1 MKRINFRNSLTIVI
15 LIAVFVLS
23 FAVISG
29 AQNFPEKAITIVVP
43 WGPGGVSDS
52 RVRIMAQYVE
62 DILGQPIVIKNIGGA
77 SGAVGT
83 EEALKARSDG
93 YTLISVDD
101 ATWYAM
107 HSGLGEY
114 VLADFEPIASIT
126 KWPLVLAIR
135 ADSPWNSIDE
145 LIEYSINERPIK
157 FAVTVGNQS
166 HLVPKL
172 IADQTGANFNYITPQ
187 GDVARQAALL
197 AGNVDAVMSYVPA
210 AAEYLKAGEFK
221 LLAITSPERHDVLP
235 EIPTLLEQNIDV
247 EYVMRGGLC
256 APAGTPKEVVA
267 VLESAYQKA
276 IQNEEMVKKLDNL
289 ALTIDFKTSEEMSD
303 YLVEIN
309 EVIAEFSDEIGLGN

>member
-1 MKRINFRNSLTIVI
+1 MKSINLRNSLSIVVLI
-15 LIAVFVLS
+15 LVLVLS
-23 FAVISG
+23 LSVVVG
-29 AQNFPEKAITIVVP
+29 AQSFPEKAITIVVP

-83 EEALKARSDG
+83 EEALKARNDG

-107 HSGLGEY
+107 HSGLGQYE
-114 VLADFEPIASIT
+114 LSDFEPIASIN
-126 KWPLVLAIR
+126 KWPLVVAIR
-135 ADSPWNSIDE
+135 ADSPWNSMDE
-145 LIEYSINERPIK
+145 LIEYSINEKPIK
-157 FAVTVGNQS
+157 FAVTIGNQS

-210 AAEYLKAGEFK
+210 ASEYLKAGEFK
-221 LLAITSPERHDVLP
+221 LLAITSPERHPVLP
-235 EIPTLLEQNIDV
+235 EVPTLIEQNIDV

-256 APAGTPKEVVA
+256 APAGTPKEVIA
-267 VLESAYQKA
+267 ILEEAYQEA
-276 IQNEEMVKKLDNL
+276 IKNEEMVQKLDNL
-289 ALTIDFKTSEEMSD
+289 ALTINFKTSEEMEN
-303 YLVEIN
+303 YLVDIN
-309 EVIAEFSDEIGLGN
+309 KVIAEFSNEIGLSN